1 MDNVIDK
8 ETAEAEFE
16 RFCEMADLDLD
27 EALDEEEKSTL
38 ENLRR
43 TFVKAVM
50 RGRLVINEKGE
61 AEYTPEQGGVIT
73 FHEVR
78 GETLLAS
85 DSVKQGKDIAR
96 MFAMLGSM
104 TRQPPARFAKM
115 PMRDFKVCKAV
126 FLLFMSSQ

>member
-73 FHEVR
+73 FYEVR

-104 TRQPPARFAKM
+104 TRQPPARFMKM
-115 PMRDFKVCKAV
+115 PMRDFKVCKAI

>member
-73 FHEVR
+73 FYEVR

-96 MFAMLGSM
+96 MFAMLGAM